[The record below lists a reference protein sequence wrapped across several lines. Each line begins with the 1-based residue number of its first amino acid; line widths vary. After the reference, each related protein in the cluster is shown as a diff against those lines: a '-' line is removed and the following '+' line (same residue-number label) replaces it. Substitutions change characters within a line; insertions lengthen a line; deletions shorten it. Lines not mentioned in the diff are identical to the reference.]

1 MTRNHVHFST
11 GLPEDTNSGVI
22 SGMRADAEILI
33 YIDIQK
39 SLEDGALQWWLS
51 ENGVV
56 LTEGDENGLVPT
68 KYWKLVK
75 GRRQDVGVL
84 WEDGVEIA
92 ELPQSVRG
100 RKAPSGKGPRGKSE
114 GEKPKGKENV
124 RRGGARGMKELD
136 AVGGGDGLGTGQ
148 EM

>member
-1 MTRNHVHFST
+1 MVRNHVHFST
-11 GLPEDTNSGVI
+11 GLPEDTNTGVI

-39 SLEDGALQWWLS
+39 SLEDGTLQWWMS

-68 KYWKLVK
+68 RYWKLVK

-84 WEDGVEIA
+84 WEDGVEVA

-100 RKAPSGKGPRGKSE
+100 KKAPSGKGPRGPR
-114 GEKPKGKENV
+114 GNRDAEKPKGKENM
-124 RRGGARGMKELD
+124 RRGGARSMKELN
-136 AVGGGDGLGTGQ
+136 AVGGEQGLGA
-148 EM
+148 E

>member
-1 MTRNHVHFST
+1 
-11 GLPEDTNSGVI
+11 
-22 SGMRADAEILI
+22 MRADAEILI

-75 GRRQDVGVL
+75 GRRQDVGIL
-84 WEDGVEIA
+84 WEDGVEVA

-100 RKAPSGKGPRGKSE
+100 RKAPSGKGPKGKRQ
-114 GEKPKGKENV
+114 GEKSKGKENM
-124 RRGGARGMKELD
+124 RMNGTRGMRELNV
-136 AVGGGDGLGTGQ
+136 VGGEQGLGTEQ
-148 EM
+148 ETQ

>member
-1 MTRNHVHFST
+1 
-11 GLPEDTNSGVI
+11 
-22 SGMRADAEILI
+22 MRADAEVLI

-68 KYWKLVK
+68 RYWKLVK

-84 WEDGVEIA
+84 WEDGVEVA
-92 ELPQSVRG
+92 ELPRSVRG
-100 RKAPSGKGPRGKSE
+100 RKAPSGKSPKGKRE
-114 GEKPKGKENV
+114 GEKLKGKENV
-124 RRGGARGMKELD
+124 RRDGARGTKELN
-136 AVGGGDGLGTGQ
+136 AVEGEEGGG
-148 EM
+148 

>member
-1 MTRNHVHFST
+1 
-11 GLPEDTNSGVI
+11 
-22 SGMRADAEILI
+22 MRADAEILI

-39 SLEDGALQWWLS
+39 SLEEGALQWWMS

-68 KYWKLVK
+68 RYWRLVK

-84 WEDGVEIA
+84 WEDGVEVA

-100 RKAPSGKGPRGKSE
+100 RKAPSGKAPKGKRD

-124 RRGGARGMKELD
+124 KRGGASGMKELNT
-136 AVGGGDGLGTGQ
+136 VGGGEGLGPEQ
-148 EM
+148 ET